1 MRFTPRWAEKRSRTL
16 LGNWS
21 DPSRGRDWRLA
32 AHHCSVQEY
41 ELPQLFMNLPY
52 YVVSGVFPVMFHV
65 LIIWLRLNGPP
76 ARRGEGLV
84 SWRQSLPRIFLFP
97 FGSLPPLA
105 ARR

>member
-52 YVVSGVFPVMFHV
+52 YVVSGVFPVTFHL
-65 LIIWLRLNGPP
+65 LIIWLRLNRRILLTTKWSSRLSGIVRSGIAFNPP
-76 ARRGEGLV
+76 AAYPA
-84 SWRQSLPRIFLFP
+84 S
-97 FGSLPPLA
+97 
-105 ARR
+105 